1 MNFWCV
7 DYLERRR
14 LWLCKMEI
22 EEAWAPVITE
32 QDIRDQGT
40 LLDDSFLVQPNS
52 REDKLKIVAK
62 LYYLKSKNV
71 FVTVINNF
79 VTIDD
84 VHPIQVIT
92 DFEQIRSFRYQYL
105 KEQQDNLTDKFT
117 AMDVSDYSSF
127 KSDIDITNLDTIKKH
142 GRFLERVSEAEIYYL
157 ESLDV
162 FATVITTDC
171 TSYLFQNNDLR
182 KKYNIQYQDERLAYM
197 F

>member
-1 MNFWCV
+1 
-7 DYLERRR
+7 
-14 LWLCKMEI
+14 MEI
-22 EEAWAPVITE
+22 EEAWAPVVTE

-79 VTIDD
+79 ETVND

-105 KEQQDNLTDKFT
+105 KEQQNNSTDAF
-117 AMDVSDYSSF
+117 APMDISDYSSF
-127 KSDIDITNLDTIKKH
+127 KSDIDITNHETIKEH
-142 GRFLERVSEAEIYYL
+142 GRFLEMMSDADIYYL
-157 ESLDV
+157 DRLDV
-162 FATVITTDC
+162 FAAVNSTDC

-182 KKYNIQYQDERLAYM
+182 KKYNIPYQDERLAYM